1 MGDGSER
8 AGIVVGG
15 GLVDDWLYCRCS
27 VSGFSLPFVRFYT
40 LLRICSPQSRFRQE
54 CVTDEICE
62 NEIRVCFR
70 VFCAF
75 SLASQLFFFC
85 VTDPGAL
92 YGLHREVFVSSLSC
106 RLISQG
112 PVHSAPCPID
122 SMDRWS

>member
-1 MGDGSER
+1 MTG
-8 AGIVVGG
+8 
-15 GLVDDWLYCRCS
+15 CRCS
-27 VSGFSLPFVRFYT
+27 VIWFPLAFVRVWWASGHSKANFVK
-40 LLRICSPQSRFRQE
+40 

-75 SLASQLFFFC
+75 SLASRLFFFC
-85 VTDPGAL
+85 VMGPGAL

-112 PVHSAPCPID
+112 PVLSVLFQCD
-122 SMDRWS
+122 GWS